1 VYLDVESVLVRITLV
16 VVTIFT
22 GGAAALAYVALVF
35 IMPMDEAIE
44 EETMESSD
52 DEPEIDSE
60 EESAPAHSRGRP
72 RRHGRR
78 DPVSESRRRLIGGVL
93 LVVIGVLFLLNNF
106 DLFGGLDLSRLWPL
120 IIIVPGLLLIV
131 GRLRGA

>member
-1 VYLDVESVLVRITLV
+1 
-16 VVTIFT
+16 
-22 GGAAALAYVALVF
+22 
-35 IMPMDEAIE
+35 
-44 EETMESSD
+44 MESSD

-93 LVVIGVLFLLNNF
+93 LALIGAVFLLNNF
-106 DLFGGLDLSRLWPL
+106 DVFGGEDFSRFWPL
-120 IIIVPGLLLIV
+120 LIIVPGMLLIF
-131 GRLRGA
+131 GRLRGE